1 MLQLTIDGQRVN
13 VSPNCSFEIV
23 KSNPFLTKI
32 GEYSYDIDIDLRDP
46 QNAKIYGHIERLH
59 SIDRPKGRI
68 ATLMDGPRVICR
80 GTEVILEIDGT
91 NAKIQILAGNS
102 DFNYFIGGDGKIRD
116 LDFGTMPSATR
127 ELANKMLTSFYPDAN
142 FGFPEM
148 NAGGYLCNKPDV
160 NKNYVSYSEHGSFK
174 LKPQPYVL
182 YYVEKLVELL
192 GYELSSNYLVDDPR
206 WQRLII
212 IDNIWSLRYAD
223 HLPDWTI
230 SEFVNEV
237 EKFFNCVFL
246 YDSVANAV
254 KIVSL
259 NSLYSNSKNMEV
271 FSSSDIIGPVRKA
284 ISQDDGLAVD
294 SSNIRYNLPDGE
306 YYSYAD
312 LPEEVEKVCSIKSV
326 DIKKIK
332 EFRYTFDQ
340 YAKVIYRDTNT
351 GVQFAFKKESM
362 KVNND
367 IPTYA
372 EYLQVNQFK
381 GVVRDKT
388 KDTLELNI
396 VPCQALGTA
405 WTEGD
410 GNGNNNQFCH
420 IRAKASNYTDPVEK
434 SQTLNALFLN
444 GVEKPNVNKR
454 MEVCFYLG
462 TTLSRLCQDRVIA
475 NSPSYYCYS
484 QPILLVENYFES
496 LISGVER
503 VISYT
508 PSECGGASHMTL
520 SLDGEYGRA
529 NTDFSSQAFNS
540 VEECTINLRTY
551 RMLDPMSLF
560 NIDNRLFFCKELR
573 YKVEKGALTNVVE
586 GKFYPALFDE

>member
-13 VSPNCSFEIV
+13 ISPNCSFEIV

-32 GEYSYDIDIDLRDP
+32 GEYSYDIDIDLRDS
-46 QNAKIYGHIERLH
+46 QNAKVYGHIERFH

-80 GTEVILEIDGT
+80 GTEVVLEIDGT

-116 LDFGTMPSATR
+116 LDFGTMPNATR
-127 ELANKMLTSFYPDAN
+127 ELANNLLTSFYPKAS

-148 NAGGYLCNKPDV
+148 IAGGRLCNKPDV
-160 NKNYVSYSEHGSFK
+160 NINYVSYSEHGSFT
-174 LKPQPYVL
+174 LKPQPFVL
-182 YYVEKLVELL
+182 YYIEKLVKLL

-230 SEFVNEV
+230 SEFVDEV

-246 YDSVANAV
+246 YDSVSNAV

-271 FSSSDIIGPVRKA
+271 FSSSDIVGPIRKSM
-284 ISQDDGLAVD
+284 SQDNGLAVD
-294 SSNIRYNLPDGE
+294 ASNIRYNLPDGA

-312 LPEEVEKVCSIKSV
+312 LPEEVEKRCSIKNV
-326 DIKKIK
+326 DITKIK
-332 EFRYTFDQ
+332 EFRYTFDE
-340 YAKVIYRDTNT
+340 YEKTIFRDTNT
-351 GVQFAFKKESM
+351 GVLFAFEKEST

-367 IPTYA
+367 IPTFA
-372 EYLQVNQFK
+372 EYLQVNQYK

-396 VPCQALGTA
+396 VPCAAMTTV

-410 GNGNNNQFCH
+410 GNGNNNSFCH
-420 IRAKASNYTDPVEK
+420 IRAKSSSYTDPVEQ
-434 SQTLNALFLN
+434 SQTLNSLFLN
-444 GVEKPNVNKR
+444 GVSEPDINKR

-462 TTLSRLCQDRVIA
+462 TTLARLCQDRVIA
-475 NSPSYYCYS
+475 DSPSYYCYV
-484 QPILLVENYFES
+484 QTIKLIEEYYES
-496 LISGVER
+496 SLGGEK
-503 VISYT
+503 VISYS
-508 PSECGGASHMTL
+508 PNECGGASHMTL

-540 VEECTINLRTY
+540 GEECTINLNTS
-551 RMLDPMSLF
+551 RMLDPMALF

-573 YKVEKGALTNVVE
+573 YKVDRGALTNVVE
-586 GKFYPALFDE
+586 GKFYPAVFDE